1 MEDYIEDRDHNN
13 FKEIQKLLGKLYL
26 WFEVILMVNIKDV
39 KMKSIG
45 RIWKVYRSNLNRCI
59 SFGINILV
67 KCYKWIDKIK
77 KF

>member
-45 RIWKVYRSNLNRCI
+45 RIWKVY
-59 SFGINILV
+59 
-67 KCYKWIDKIK
+67 
-77 KF
+77 